1 MIAGRY
7 EPEHEIGRGGAT
19 SVWAGRDTVL
29 GRRVAL
35 KRLGYSP
42 GADEVDAARA
52 EREAHLAAR
61 VHHPHIV
68 AVYDVADDDQHSWLV
83 MELVDGPTLADLCDG
98 TPLDPDR
105 ALRLLAQV
113 AEALAAAHDA
123 GVVHRDVKP
132 SNVLVAE
139 GDVAKLGD
147 FGIARRELDE
157 ALTRTGLITGSPAFL
172 APEIA
177 RGRTA
182 TTASDVWAFGVTA
195 YQAATGTAPYDVADD
210 DPITAVQTILDT
222 APPMLQADHPV
233 APVVAAAMHQDPDAR
248 ATMRELA
255 DLLQDLVDPDASR
268 RSVLAEL
275 LADPPDRQDRGL
287 GVDLSGP
294 DTTGADT
301 AAMPSAADVHHA
313 ATVAEATEVSP
324 SLAPR
329 QDRQRT
335 RVTPLPVL
343 DDSPTPPPSPQGP
356 RRTQRLGLVAAAAVV
371 VAAAGIGVV
380 LTSDGGN
387 DDSNVASAGPGSSSG
402 GSQESTSERLERF
415 AEEYVRTAASDPR
428 KGYDLLTASYQE
440 ASGGLAG
447 YEGFW
452 GRVSDVRV
460 ERVSP
465 DPEAMRV
472 TYIYSYLFDGA
483 RRTETVTLQLAR
495 DGDRYLIE
503 GAQSV

>member
-7 EPEHEIGRGGAT
+7 ELEHEIGRGGAT

-52 EREAHLAAR
+52 EREAHMAAR
-61 VHHPHIV
+61 VHHPNIV
-68 AVYDVADDDQHSWLV
+68 AVYDVADDSQHSWLV

-113 AEALAAAHDA
+113 AEALAAAHAA

-132 SNVLVAE
+132 SNVLVAD

-182 TTASDVWAFGVTA
+182 TTASDVWAFGITA
-195 YQAATGTAPYDVADD
+195 YQAATGSAPYDVADD

-222 APPMLQADHPV
+222 APPMLQADHPL

-248 ATMRELA
+248 ASMRELS
-255 DLLQDLVDPDASR
+255 DLLHDLVDPGASR

-275 LADPPDRQDRGL
+275 LADPPQREAG
-287 GVDLSGP
+287 
-294 DTTGADT
+294 TADVGT
-301 AAMPSAADVHHA
+301 AAMPSAAALHRA
-313 ATVAEATEVSP
+313 AAAAEATEE
-324 SLAPR
+324 APALPPR
-329 QDRQRT
+329 EDRHRT

-343 DDSPTPPPSPQGP
+343 DDVPTRPAREASPD
-356 RRTQRLGLVAAAAVV
+356 RARRLGLLAAAAAVV
-371 VAAAGIGVV
+371 VAAGVGVV
-380 LTSDGGN
+380 LTAGGGG
-387 DDSNVASAGPGSSSG
+387 DDSTVATAGAGSSG
-402 GSQESTSERLERF
+402 GSAESTSERLERF
-415 AEEYVRTAASDPR
+415 AEDYVRTASSDPR
-428 KGYDLLTASYQE
+428 KGYDLLTASYQQ

-452 GRVSDVRV
+452 SRVSDVRV

-465 DPEAMRV
+465 DPDAMRV
-472 TYIYSYLFDGA
+472 TYIYSYLIDGS
-483 RRTETVTLQLAR
+483 RRTETVTLQLTRA
-495 DGDRYLIE
+495 GDRYLIE
-503 GAQSV
+503 GAESV